1 MKMKEM
7 FKKVETYNEIA
18 ELMNTHKAKIQ
29 FGEKFHSERF
39 VNFSEFKKYIHSEYI
54 DEVAEKILK
63 SEEWEIDGE
72 VEIKWGEGMFSG
84 ASTYFVEL
92 VSNY

>member
-1 MKMKEM
+1 MKMRDM
-7 FKKVETYNEIA
+7 FKKIDAYNEIA
-18 ELMNTHKAKIQ
+18 ELMHTPKAKIA

-39 VNFSEFKKYIHSEYI
+39 GNFSEFKKYVCNEYI

-63 SEEWEIDGE
+63 SEDWEIDGE
-72 VEIKWGEGMFSG
+72 LKIQFGEGIFSG
-84 ASTYFVEL
+84 ESTFFAEL